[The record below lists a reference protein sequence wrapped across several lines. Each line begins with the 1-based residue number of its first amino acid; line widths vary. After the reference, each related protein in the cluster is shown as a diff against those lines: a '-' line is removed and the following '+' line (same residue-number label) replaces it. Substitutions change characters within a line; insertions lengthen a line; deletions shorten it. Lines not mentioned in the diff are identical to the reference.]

1 MKDISTL
8 IQKEI
13 MLEWKQ
19 RYAFNGLLMYVAA
32 TVFICYL
39 AFRQVIDPPAWNAL
53 FWIILLFAG
62 VNSVAKSFL
71 QEAPGR
77 QLYYYTLTS
86 PASIILSKIIY
97 NMMLM
102 FVISLVTFLFYSL
115 FIGNPVQS
123 TGMFILGLLLGSAG
137 FSSILTMVSAIAS
150 KAGGNASLMAILA
163 FPILIPMLMTV
174 IRFSKNAMDGLD
186 ASVNYSFALMLLGL
200 NVLVAALAFLLFPY
214 LWRD

>member
-1 MKDISTL
+1 
-8 IQKEI
+8 